1 MIELQHLDM
10 ESSQPTLADCVASP
24 ELVYDTYS
32 AEAVSLAFSVYCGT
46 PATPRMLPKEGF
58 LAAWRAQESNDRTKG
73 SRRAWLLSIVRNRAI
88 DLLRAQHRRPAL
100 PLKANFDTADK
111 VDVAGEAAVHVD
123 AKIARRALTAPA
135 GADAGVGAGVF

>member
-1 MIELQHLDM
+1 
-10 ESSQPTLADCVASP
+10 
-24 ELVYDTYS
+24 
-32 AEAVSLAFSVYCGT
+32 
-46 PATPRMLPKEGF
+46 MLPKEGF

-123 AKIARRALTAPA
+123 AKIARRALTPPRRRRRKCSSWRILRLTPVEIATTDLTRHWQRSHPA
-135 GADAGVGAGVF
+135 WTRPFAHKPQAGRATRRAQH

>member
-1 MIELQHLDM
+1 M

-32 AEAVSLAFSVYCGT
+32 AEAVSLAFSILWDTRDAEDV
-46 PATPRMLPKEGF
+46 AQEGF
-58 LAAWRAQESNDRTKG
+58 LAAWRAQQSYDRTKR

-123 AKIARRALTAPA
+123 AKIARRALTPPRRRRRKCWSWRILS
-135 GADAGVGAGVF
+135 V

>member
-88 DLLRAQHRRPAL
+88 DLLRATSTPRV
-100 PLKANFDTADK
+100 TAQ
-111 VDVAGEAAVHVD
+111 GQLRHGGQGGCGW
-123 AKIARRALTAPA
+123 RGGRSR
-135 GADAGVGAGVF
+135 